1 MNGRGWRDAEKSN
14 HPRRSPRLPEP
25 RALAHEKIH
34 DRFMERALARV
45 GAIRPTR
52 SILR

>member
-1 MNGRGWRDAEKSN
+1 MAAAGATPKNRTTQGEVRACAS
-14 HPRRSPRLPEP
+14 

-45 GAIRPTR
+45 GATRPTR